1 LKTETNQEIRMS
13 QALAAIKSDLAAL
26 HAKVAALEAQARSI
40 AIAAVTI
47 AMVDGERFAGLVL
60 DDDGLPSHYL
70 VLLPGAAEGVTWSLA
85 GEWAAKAGGEL
96 PTRREQSLLFAN
108 LKSEFES
115 NYYWSSEQHAANSDY
130 AWLQHFGGGYQD
142 DNHKS
147 YEGRARAVR
156 RLPI

>member
-1 LKTETNQEIRMS
+1 MS
-13 QALAAIKSDLAAL
+13 QALAAIKIDLATL

-40 AIAAVTI
+40 TIPAAAITLG
-47 AMVDGERFAGLVL
+47 DSERFAGLVL

-70 VLLPGAAEGVTWSLA
+70 ILLPGAAENVSWAAA
-85 GEWAAKAGGEL
+85 GEWAMKTGGEL

-108 LKSEFES
+108 LKSEFNQ
-115 NYYWSSEQHAANSDY
+115 NYYWSSEQPASISDY
-130 AWLQHFGGGYQD
+130 AWGQLFRDGSQIIVR
-142 DNHKS
+142 KS